1 MELRHLRYFVAAA
14 EELNMTRA
22 AALLR
27 VSQPPLSR
35 QIRDLE
41 EEVGT
46 ALFDRS
52 RKNLTLTP
60 AGEYF
65 LREAKKILSQAQLAT
80 AIAKATATGKAGQI
94 TIAFLS
100 PLGGM
105 FLPEAIRAFRR
116 KFPLVDTEL
125 VELTPRNQ
133 LDGLLDHRVDLAFVA
148 RVEVESASDFSF
160 ETIMDVELRL
170 ALAPDHRLAKLRS
183 VPVTALEQEPLITIK
198 KSAAPATHELFLRVC
213 RSAGFEPN
221 IVRQSDHPQSILDLV
236 AAGIGIAIIP
246 EHFQRYQADCVL
258 RPLAPPAPLV
268 QLCMVWRKE
277 DPSPPHPARCPRP
290 SGSKCCARQ
299 FFNTSKAIRRGADC
313 EVTSD

>member
-14 EELNMTRA
+14 EQLSMTRA
-22 AALLR
+22 ATLLR

-52 RKNLTLTP
+52 RKNLKLTP

-65 LREAKKILSQAQLAT
+65 LREAKKILSHAQLA
-80 AIAKATATGKAGQI
+80 AGIAKATAAGKAGKI

-105 FLPEAIRAFRR
+105 FLPMAIRAFRR
-116 KFPLVDTEL
+116 KFPLVDIEL

-133 LDGLLDHRVDLAFVA
+133 LDGLLDGRLDLAFVA
-148 RVEVESASDFSF
+148 CVEVESASDFSF
-160 ETIMDVELRL
+160 ETIMNVELRL

-183 VPVTALEQEPLITIK
+183 VPVTALEREPLISIQR
-198 KSAAPATHELFLRVC
+198 SAAPATHELFLRVC

-221 IVRQSDHPQSILDLV
+221 IVRQSDSAQSILDLV
-236 AAGIGIAIIP
+236 AAGIGVAIIP
-246 EHFQRYQADCVL
+246 EHFQRYQTDVVL
-258 RPLAPPAPLV
+258 RPFNPPVPPVA
-268 QLCMVWRKE
+268 LCMVWRK
-277 DPSPPHPARCPRP
+277 DDASPPLEALR
-290 SGSKCCARQ
+290 GTILQKLKEGQ
-299 FFNTSKAIRRGADC
+299 QIRTCR
-313 EVTSD
+313 ER